1 MSSPTLS
8 ETEFDDLEAPRVTL
22 AMINGLETNG
32 SNLSSSIA
40 PPSGPIA
47 TKPKMKKVKKARVL
61 TRYLSPLKEEA
72 FVGPLLPSVQD
83 TVMLIQEQCPSLS
96 AVPSSCISLHL
107 RFDGNTQHA
116 VKDVLFKVLPSAW
129 PGAVSEILPLVYIKV
144 KNQDAKV
151 ERPASAQC
159 DNGNKGTCNAC
170 QRMAS
175 HPKTGGGVTQTQADK
190 HPELKPGV
198 PIGDLTWDDL
208 KKNGTLL
215 GVQSSWRDD
224 RATGCSSRRALLD

>member
-1 MSSPTLS
+1 
-8 ETEFDDLEAPRVTL
+8 
-22 AMINGLETNG
+22 
-32 SNLSSSIA
+32 
-40 PPSGPIA
+40 
-47 TKPKMKKVKKARVL
+47 
-61 TRYLSPLKEEA
+61 
-72 FVGPLLPSVQD
+72 
-83 TVMLIQEQCPSLS
+83 MLIQEQCPSLS

-129 PGAVSEILPLVYIKV
+129 PGVVSEILPLVYIKV
-144 KNQDAKV
+144 KHQDTKV
-151 ERPASAQC
+151 GRPASAQC

-224 RATGCSSRRALLD
+224 GATGCSSRRALLD

>member
-8 ETEFDDLEAPRVTL
+8 EMEFGDLEAPTVTL
-22 AMINGLETNG
+22 VMINGLEKSG
-32 SNLSSSIA
+32 SNPSSSIA

-47 TKPKMKKVKKARVL
+47 TKPKMKKVKKTRGL

-72 FVGPLLPSVQD
+72 FVGPLLPSVRD
-83 TVMLIQEQCPSLS
+83 TIMLIQEQCPSLS

-116 VKDVLFKVLPSAW
+116 IKDVLFKVLPSAW
-129 PGAVSEILPLVYIKV
+129 PGAVSEALPLIYIEVKHQDIKV
-144 KNQDAKV
+144 G
-151 ERPASAQC
+151 RPASAQH
-159 DNGNKGTCNAC
+159 DNGNKGMCNAC
-170 QRMAS
+170 ERMAS
-175 HPKTGGGVTQTQADK
+175 HPKTGVGVTQTQADK
-190 HPELKPGV
+190 HPELKPGA
-198 PIGDLTWDDL
+198 PIGGLTWDDL

-224 RATGCSSRRALLD
+224 GATGCNSRKALLD